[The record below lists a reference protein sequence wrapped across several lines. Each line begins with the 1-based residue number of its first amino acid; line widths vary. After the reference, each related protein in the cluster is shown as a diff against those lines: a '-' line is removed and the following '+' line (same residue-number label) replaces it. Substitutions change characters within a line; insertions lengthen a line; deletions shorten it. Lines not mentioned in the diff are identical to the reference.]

1 MPVLM
6 ELSRLIVSELNDQQA
21 MYLRE
26 VGGPRMFPIL
36 IGPFEAQVINRQLLE
51 EEPFRPMTHQLLKN
65 VVTTL
70 GGVIE
75 EVMITEMKEHTYFAV
90 LKVRVGDTMHDID
103 CRPSDAIAMAVQYS
117 PILPI
122 YVAEQVLNEVG

>member
-6 ELSRLIVSELNDQQA
+6 ELSRVIVSDLNDQQA

-26 VGGPRMFPIL
+26 VGGTRTFPIL
-36 IGPFEAQVINRQLLE
+36 IGQFEAQSINRRLLE

-65 VVTTL
+65 VIASL
-70 GGVIE
+70 GGAIE
-75 EVMITEMKEHTYFAV
+75 EVLITEMKEHTYFAV
-90 LKVRVGDTMHDID
+90 LKVRVGDTVYDID
-103 CRPSDAIAMAVQYS
+103 CRPSDAIAMAVHYS

>member
-6 ELSRLIVSELNDQQA
+6 ELSRVIVSELNDQQA

-26 VGGPRMFPIL
+26 VGGTRTFPIL
-36 IGPFEAQVINRQLLE
+36 IGQFEAQAINRQLLE
-51 EEPFRPMTHQLLKN
+51 EEPFRPMTHTLLRN
-65 VVTTL
+65 VITAL
-70 GGVIE
+70 GGTIE

-90 LKVRVGDTMHDID
+90 LKIRVGDTVHEID
-103 CRPSDAIAMAVQYS
+103 CRPSDAIAMAVHYS

>member
-6 ELSRLIVSELNDQQA
+6 ELSRLIVSEINDQQA

-26 VGGPRMFPIL
+26 VGGPRTFPIL
-36 IGPFEAQVINRQLLE
+36 IGQFEAQAINRQLLE

-65 VVTTL
+65 VVAAL

-90 LKVRVGDTMHDID
+90 LKVRVGDKVHEVD
-103 CRPSDAIAMAVQYS
+103 CRPSDAIAMAVHYS

-122 YVAEQVLNEVG
+122 YVAEKVLSEVG

>member
-6 ELSRLIVSELNDQQA
+6 ELSRVIVSDLNDQQA

-26 VGGPRMFPIL
+26 VGGTRTFPIL
-36 IGPFEAQVINRQLLE
+36 IGQFEAQSINRQLLE

-65 VVTTL
+65 VVAVL
-70 GGVIE
+70 GGAIE

-90 LKVRVGDTMHDID
+90 LKVRIGDTVHDID
-103 CRPSDAIAMAVQYS
+103 CRPSDAIAMAVHYS
-117 PILPI
+117 PTLLI
-122 YVAEQVLNEVG
+122 YVAEKVLAEVG